1 MNEHQIVNAIDGLKD
16 RVDQLQQQL
25 TQMRRVVAV
34 LLEKAPL
41 DFRENDELF
50 STLELTMAKE
60 PEETQKR
67 VVYERSIQELLDESQ
82 ETPRHEQ

>member
-41 DFRENDELF
+41 DFREKDELF

-82 ETPRHEQ
+82 ESPRHEQ

>member
-41 DFRENDELF
+41 DFREKDELF